1 MKGCLFVLVLGLGV
15 LAAVVWFGGP
25 PIAGAVVTT
34 TLTASGLTAETLDV
48 DVETDPP
55 IAVAVG
61 RVDRLTITGEDVA
74 WNDITA
80 SSMDLELIDVDL
92 FGRTA
97 DEAEGQFVDVVIEA
111 PDGEPVLVDVE
122 FTGPA
127 DAADTSV
134 AIDRFSAERLAAGAF
149 EAELG
154 IAPETVELVAPD
166 TIRFTAAGQSV
177 DGQLGVTPRG
187 AIEATTPLGNFE
199 VLDSG
204 GLPLEVSSLTVGPA
218 GLEIRGLL
226 DISSLLG

>member
-15 LAAVVWFGGP
+15 LAAVAWFGGP

-61 RVDRLTITGEDVA
+61 RVDRLTISGDNVA

-80 SSMDLELIDVDL
+80 SSMDLELSDVDL
-92 FGRTA
+92 LGRTA
-97 DEAEGQFVDVVIEA
+97 QDAEGRFVDVVIEA
-111 PDGEPVLVDVE
+111 PDGEPVLVDVD
-122 FTGPA
+122 FAGPA
-127 DAADTSV
+127 DSAATAVS
-134 AIDRFSAERLAAGAF
+134 IDRASAERLAAGAF

-154 IAPETVELVAPD
+154 IAPESVALVAPN
-166 TIRFTAAGQSV
+166 IVRFTAAGQSV
-177 DGQLGVTPRG
+177 EGLLRVTPQG
-187 AIEATTPLGNFE
+187 AIEATTPIGTFE

-204 GLPLEVSSLTVGPA
+204 GLPLEIADISVGPG